1 MIHTSRPPIHTC
13 PLPRGLLAMLL
24 SATVALAACGD
35 KQAPSAP
42 GSDASAPAAAAHGGN
57 VLRYA
62 MSFKEKGSLAI
73 ESDAAL
79 RMKTA
84 GANETLVNVTADGK
98 VLPSLATEW
107 KRTGATTWEF
117 TLRSDVKFHDGS
129 MLDAEAVVASLSYIM
144 GAPTPPRALKG
155 TGLAAK
161 AIDAHTVQIS
171 TEKPDPVLP
180 LRLGS
185 PSSAILAK
193 GAYASS
199 PMNPIGFGSGPFKIT
214 KYEPGVSL
222 TFVRFDEYWGGK
234 ATLDGV
240 EVLTI
245 MDHTARY
252 NALKAGEVQIA
263 DSVLPG
269 KILELKKD
277 SAYRV
282 EGIALP
288 RSTTL
293 YTNFG
298 KPVLANL
305 KIRQAIDLLID
316 RDAIVATVLEGT
328 GTPAAGYFGDA
339 VPWAPKAAARPA
351 DYLEQAKKLIA
362 ETGLKPQSLK
372 LNLMTYTGRPELAE
386 AANVIKANLEQA
398 GFTITLDVV
407 DYTTVL
413 EPKALAKEHDLILM
427 SRSYYFD
434 MPDAAGYLTSDFSC
448 KGSNNFNVF
457 CDKAFD
463 TLLQGTASAEKPED
477 RTAIFA
483 KAAQYLIDH
492 KVGLPI
498 YHDASRRVF
507 SSRVQDAV
515 VDPLDQTLLT
525 NKTSLSR

>member
-1 MIHTSRPPIHTC
+1 MTHTSHSSC

-35 KQAPSAP
+35 KQAASTPS
-42 GSDASAPAAAAHGGN
+42 SEASAPVAAAHGADN

-62 MSFKEKGSLAI
+62 MSFKEKDSLAI

-84 GANETLVNVTADGK
+84 GANETLVNVTADGQ
-98 VLPSLATEW
+98 VLPALATEW

-117 TLRSDVKFHDGS
+117 TLRSDVKFHDGT
-129 MLDAEAVVASLSYIM
+129 MLDAEAVVTSLGYIM

-155 TGLAAK
+155 TGLTAK

-193 GAYASS
+193 AAYSTS

-222 TFVRFDEYWGGK
+222 SFVRFDEYWGGK
-234 ATLDGV
+234 AALDGV

-245 MDHTARY
+245 TDGTARY

-263 DSVLPG
+263 DSMLPG
-269 KILELKKD
+269 KILEFKKD

-293 YTNFG
+293 YTNFT
-298 KPVLANL
+298 KPVLANQ

-316 RDAIVATVLEGT
+316 REAIVATVLEGT
-328 GTPAAGYFGDA
+328 GTAAAGYFGDA

-351 DYLEQAKKLIA
+351 DFLEQAKKLIA
-362 ETGLKPQSLK
+362 ETGLKPQSLA

-386 AANVIKANLEQA
+386 AANIIKANLEQA

-413 EPKALAKEHDLILM
+413 EPKAQAKEHDLILM

-434 MPDAAGYLTSDFSC
+434 MPDAAGYLSSDFSC
-448 KGSNNFNVF
+448 KGALNFNVF

-463 TLLQGTASAEKPED
+463 AILQGTATAEKPEE

-498 YHDASRRVF
+498 YHDASRRVL
-507 SSRVQDAV
+507 SSRVQNAML
-515 VDPLDQTLLT
+515 DPLDQTLLT
-525 NKTSLSR
+525 NKTTLGK